1 MTRKPYPS
9 DLTDVQWE
17 QVAPLVLPPKSGKQ
31 GGRKRTVNM
40 REVLN
45 AIFYLLRTGC
55 PWRYLPHEFPP
66 WGTVHYYYWRWRRDG
81 TWQQIHDPL
90 RTQVRLAAGR
100 EPSPSAAILD
110 TQSVKTTEK
119 GGSVAGMLA
128 SG

>member
-1 MTRKPYPS
+1 MKRKPYPS
-9 DLTDVQWE
+9 DLTDAQWE
-17 QVAPLVLPPKSGKQ
+17 RVAPLIPPARSGKQ
-31 GGRKRTVNM
+31 GGRKRTANM

-66 WGTVHYYYWRWRRDG
+66 WGTVHYYYWLWRREG
-81 TWQQIHDPL
+81 SWQQIHDPL

-110 TQSVKTTEK
+110 SQSVKTTEER
-119 GGSVAGMLA
+119 GIAAGMRA
-128 SG
+128 RR